1 LAAHAPGLEPDER
14 VLVRAPASFRGA
26 LAASLRSTFALSAAR
41 RRLESYYAWR
51 EPADVAG
58 FATTG
63 PEMVLGLTDRRL
75 VVWSTSF
82 WSGRPRTIT
91 ARIPLNKIHD
101 VAAVRHGMVTGLA
114 VVFTSGA
121 IVEVEAIRGRRLR
134 HLANEMRQVAG
145 GG

>member
-1 LAAHAPGLEPDER
+1 

-26 LAASLRSTFALSAAR
+26 LAASLRSTVALSAAR
-41 RRLESYYAWR
+41 RRLESYYTWR
-51 EPADVAG
+51 DTADVAG
-58 FATTG
+58 FATAG

-82 WSGRPRTIT
+82 WFGRPNTIT
-91 ARIPLNKIHD
+91 ARIPFDKIHD

-134 HLANEMRQVAG
+134 HLAHTMQQIAG
-145 GG
+145 S